1 MQLPSS
7 TTLADV
13 PALLKPLQ
21 QAVGSGKGPVQLD
34 ASEMQNF
41 DTSAL
46 ALLMQGHRLARA
58 AGREFSVVGAPAKL
72 VQLAQLYGVEELL
85 SLSALASAPGN
96 TPSTAPD
103 TASDTPSTTAP
114 SAA

>member
-21 QAVGSGKGPVQLD
+21 QAVACGQGPVQLD
-34 ASEMQNF
+34 ASGMQNF

-46 ALLMQGHRLARA
+46 ALLMQAHRLARA

-72 VQLAQLYGVEELL
+72 VQLAQLYGVEGLL
-85 SLSALASAPGN
+85 SLSAPASGPGD
-96 TPSTAPD
+96 PPD
-103 TASDTPSTTAP
+103 TAPETALTTAP